1 MLAYS
6 AITGIVAAL
15 KGTEA
20 LSLMGVLVALAPF
33 AAVAALVVAGTYAL
47 YKVFEDFGGDLD
59 VIKSGMKIWW
69 EGFKGFFNL
78 LKLGFYQVLDWIPG
92 IDLSDQIEIVK
103 GDIEEN
109 VKNARDNATFI
120 KDRMAENVED
130 RKKGIKRD
138 RDTDKKEQTIKNKEL
153 KSLESTNKALDNE
166 RKKSVDYNTAD
177 TVSLLGQELKAQN
190 SGLAPKEQARK
201 DMEAKGEEKEKIKN
215 EKAKQEAGKKES
227 AGKQP
232 VSDES
237 VATVADT
244 SGRDQKSSNEL
255 LAALNTK
262 LDALLR
268 VSGAQL
274 QVQRSLSA
282 DMFA

>member
-1 MLAYS
+1 M
-6 AITGIVAAL
+6 
-15 KGTEA
+15 
-20 LSLMGVLVALAPF
+20 APF
-33 AAVAALVVAGTYAL
+33 AAIALAVVAAVAGIAYGFKAL
-47 YKVFEDFGGDLD
+47 GGDLD
-59 VIKSGMKIWW
+59 VLKSGLKMWW

-78 LKLGFYQVLDWIPG
+78 MKLGFFELLDFIPG
-92 IDLSDQIEIVK
+92 IDMSEQIDAVK
-103 GDIEEN
+103 ADLEA
-109 VKNARDNATFI
+109 NANAI
-120 KDRMAENVED
+120 KDNYDFIASRTKENRENAKKQAEE
-130 RKKGIKRD
+130 
-138 RDTDKKEQTIKNKEL
+138 DKKVEKGKLSAKKTEL

-190 SGLAPKEQARK
+190 SSLAPKEQARK